1 MPEAKLDAVRLPR
14 TQQQRR
20 DETRR
25 ALLDAAVESLIEV
38 GFARTTTLE
47 VQRRAD
53 VSRGAL
59 LHHFPSK
66 AELLVAAVDHLAE
79 MRARELKAFA
89 SQLPAEGAEAPM
101 ERVSRTRARPGTPDA
116 QADRADGGRGEAQPA
131 AGGDARTGVVLGL
144 LWQCFSGTFFQVAM
158 ELRTAARTDPELRR
172 VLTIAERSLRD
183 RIVAQSRTL
192 FGKAVA
198 EHPGLERAIDL
209 TLQLMIGAAMTSVLH
224 GDTSRLDD
232 LIDDWKALFP
242 LVLSRAGSID
252 SGPKRSRDRNHLTAR
267 PPSRGHTRA
276 ARPRPNS
283 SGEAPDSEN
292 ASRRKASDE

>member
-1 MPEAKLDAVRLPR
+1 MR

-20 DETRR
+20 EETRR

-38 GFARTTTLE
+38 GFAHTTTLE

-79 MRARELKAFA
+79 MRAREMKAFA
-89 SQLPAEGAEAPM
+89 SQLPPERAKRSPGGGATGAAEPEA
-101 ERVSRTRARPGTPDA
+101 APGT
-116 QADRADGGRGEAQPA
+116 
-131 AGGDARTGVVLGL
+131 DARTDVVLGL

-172 VLTIAERSLRD
+172 VLVVAERSLRD

-192 FGKAVA
+192 FGRAVA
-198 EHPGLERAIDL
+198 EHPGLERALDL
-209 TLQLMIGAAMTSVLH
+209 TLQLMIGAAMSSVLH
-224 GDTSRLDD
+224 GETSRLDD
-232 LIDDWKALFP
+232 LIEDWKALFP
-242 LVLSRAGSID
+242 LVLTNAGGAATTD
-252 SGPKRSRDRNHLTAR
+252 RKKLKGKR
-267 PPSRGHTRA
+267 
-276 ARPRPNS
+276 
-283 SGEAPDSEN
+283 
-292 ASRRKASDE
+292 

>member
-1 MPEAKLDAVRLPR
+1 MPEAKLDAKVEAKLDAKLEAVRSPR

-20 DETRR
+20 EETRR

-38 GFARTTTLE
+38 GFAHTTTLE
-47 VQRRAD
+47 VQRRAN

-79 MRARELKAFA
+79 MRAREMKAFA
-89 SQLPAEGAEAPM
+89 SQLPP
-101 ERVSRTRARPGTPDA
+101 ERVKRPAGEGTGAAGTEDPEAAPGT
-116 QADRADGGRGEAQPA
+116 
-131 AGGDARTGVVLGL
+131 DARTDVVLGL

-192 FGKAVA
+192 FGRAVA
-198 EHPGLERAIDL
+198 EHPGLERTLDL

-224 GDTSRLDD
+224 GETSRQGD

-242 LVLSRAGSID
+242 LVLANAG
-252 SGPKRSRDRNHLTAR
+252 GATTNERKKLKGKR
-267 PPSRGHTRA
+267 
-276 ARPRPNS
+276 
-283 SGEAPDSEN
+283 
-292 ASRRKASDE
+292 

>member
-1 MPEAKLDAVRLPR
+1 MPVRAPR

-47 VQRRAD
+47 VQRRAE

-79 MRARELKAFA
+79 MRARELKVL
-89 SQLPAEGAEAPM
+89 SLQLPA
-101 ERVSRTRARPGTPDA
+101 SDKRARTDA
-116 QADRADGGRGEAQPA
+116 
-131 AGGDARTGVVLGL
+131 VLGL

-158 ELRTAARTDPELRR
+158 ELRTAARTDPELRP
-172 VLTIAERSLRD
+172 VLATAEKALRE
-183 RIVAQSRTL
+183 RILAQARTL
-192 FGKAVA
+192 FGKEVA
-198 EHPGLERAIDL
+198 EHPGLERALDL
-209 TLQLMIGAAMTSVLH
+209 TLQLMIGAAMSAVLH
-224 GDTSRLDD
+224 TEDRKLDS

-242 LVLSRAGSID
+242 AVLAHASST
-252 SGPKRSRDRNHLTAR
+252 PKRRSQAKV
-267 PPSRGHTRA
+267 TR
-276 ARPRPNS
+276 
-283 SGEAPDSEN
+283 
-292 ASRRKASDE
+292 

>member
-1 MPEAKLDAVRLPR
+1 MPEARLDPTRAPR

-20 DETRR
+20 EETRR
-25 ALLDAAVESLIEV
+25 ALLDAAVQSLIEV

-79 MRARELKAFA
+79 MRAREMKAFA
-89 SQLPAEGAEAPM
+89 SQLPPERAERAERAERGDRGDREAAAHGESAP
-101 ERVSRTRARPGTPDA
+101 
-116 QADRADGGRGEAQPA
+116 
-131 AGGDARTGVVLGL
+131 GDDPRTGAVLDL
-144 LWQCFSGTFFQVAM
+144 LWQCFSGTFFKVSM
-158 ELRTAARTDPELRR
+158 ELRTAARTDPDLRR
-172 VLTIAERSLRD
+172 VLTAAERSLRD

-192 FGKAVA
+192 FGRAVA
-198 EHPGLERAIDL
+198 EHPGLERALDL

-224 GDTSRLDD
+224 GQSSPLDD

-242 LVLSRAGSID
+242 LVLAHASARDQAGAQGAPGELTD
-252 SGPKRSRDRNHLTAR
+252 RKKLKGKR
-267 PPSRGHTRA
+267 
-276 ARPRPNS
+276 
-283 SGEAPDSEN
+283 
-292 ASRRKASDE
+292 

>member
-1 MPEAKLDAVRLPR
+1 MPEAKFDPVRAPR

-20 DETRR
+20 EETRR

-89 SQLPAEGAEAPM
+89 SQLPSDSEKP
-101 ERVSRTRARPGTPDA
+101 
-116 QADRADGGRGEAQPA
+116 GRGERGEDG
-131 AGGDARTGVVLGL
+131 AGGAPVPGSDARTDAVLGL
-144 LWQCFSGTFFQVAM
+144 LWQCFSGTFFKVSM

-172 VLTIAERSLRD
+172 VLIVAERSLRD

-192 FGKAVA
+192 FGRAVA
-198 EHPGLERAIDL
+198 EHPGLERALDL
-209 TLQLMIGAAMTSVLH
+209 TLQLMIGAAMSSVLH
-224 GDTSRLDD
+224 GETAHLDD
-232 LIDDWKALFP
+232 LIDDWKTLFP
-242 LVLSRAGSID
+242 LVLANAGGAA
-252 SGPKRSRDRNHLTAR
+252 GP
-267 PPSRGHTRA
+267 
-276 ARPRPNS
+276 
-283 SGEAPDSEN
+283 E
-292 ASRRKASDE
+292 RRKLKGKR

>member
-1 MPEAKLDAVRLPR
+1 MPEARLDPTRAPR

-20 DETRR
+20 EETRR
-25 ALLDAAVESLIEV
+25 ALLDAAVQSLIEV

-79 MRARELKAFA
+79 MRAREMKAFA
-89 SQLPAEGAEAPM
+89 SQLPPDPGDREAAAHGEP
-101 ERVSRTRARPGTPDA
+101 APGDDP
-116 QADRADGGRGEAQPA
+116 
-131 AGGDARTGVVLGL
+131 RTGAVLGL
-144 LWQCFSGTFFQVAM
+144 LWQCFSGTFFKVSM
-158 ELRTAARTDPELRR
+158 ELRTAARTDPDLRR
-172 VLTIAERSLRD
+172 VLTAAERSLRD

-192 FGKAVA
+192 FGRAVA
-198 EHPGLERAIDL
+198 EHPGLERALDL

-224 GDTSRLDD
+224 GQSSQLDE

-242 LVLSRAGSID
+242 LVLASASARGQAGAPGAPGEPTD
-252 SGPKRSRDRNHLTAR
+252 RKKLKGKR
-267 PPSRGHTRA
+267 
-276 ARPRPNS
+276 
-283 SGEAPDSEN
+283 
-292 ASRRKASDE
+292 